1 MNCGYL
7 FVVGHT
13 ISPGKSDTYNNNN
26 NIYITMNCGCLFV
39 VGHTISPGKSDTYN
53 NNNIYIY
60 I

>member
-26 NIYITMNCGCLFV
+26 
-39 VGHTISPGKSDTYN
+39 
-53 NNNIYIY
+53 IYIY